1 MLKREA
7 TICSLNVVTKKS
19 RELMVTLTTTSSSLG
34 TMMILMASTIQ
45 TKEEVGEA
53 ITKADCRM
61 TGSNHR
67 GTREVTEEADRN
79 RINSQKDPKI
89 VAKQEAAQRSLLDR
103 IGLLI

>member
-19 RELMVTLTTTSSSLG
+19 RELMVTLTTTSNSLG

-61 TGSNHR
+61 TVFLFRHQYHMPFL
-67 GTREVTEEADRN
+67 EH
-79 RINSQKDPKI
+79 PP
-89 VAKQEAAQRSLLDR
+89 L
-103 IGLLI
+103 

>member
-7 TICSLNVVTKKS
+7 TICSLNVVMKKS
-19 RELMVTLTTTSSSLG
+19 RELMVTLTTTNSSQG

-53 ITKADCRM
+53 IMKADSRM
-61 TGSNHR
+61 IGSNHR
-67 GTREVTEEADRN
+67 LTREVTEEADRN
-79 RINSQKDPKI
+79 RINSKIDPRI
-89 VAKQEAAQRSLLDR
+89 VAKQEAARRSLLGR